1 METTASK
8 SQPLLISFSGVD
20 GAGKSTQIANLCA
33 KLDQAGLTFRIVT
46 FWDDV
51 ATLKS
56 LREEAGHKVF
66 KGDKGVGS
74 PEAPIERRDKNV
86 RSPFMTLVRLGM
98 YVLDALSLRS
108 KASRALRSGSD
119 VVIFDRYI
127 YDELANLNFRN
138 PLVRLYVDW
147 LIKLVPLPHLPF
159 ILDADPVEARRRKPE
174 YPLAFL
180 HENRRA
186 YLHVADF
193 LGTACVIPPLP
204 LEQAKAEV
212 VRRVWECSAFERRRR
227 TAAAPREVPVEFP
240 AQQRMDGQEAHPL
253 AS

>member
-1 METTASK
+1 METQASH
-8 SQPLLISFSGVD
+8 SPAMLISFSGVD

-33 KLDQAGLTFRIVT
+33 KLYEAGLKVRIVT

-74 PEAPIERRDKNV
+74 PDAPIERRDKNV
-86 RSPFMTLVRLGM
+86 RSPLMTLVRLGLYM
-98 YVLDALSLRS
+98 LDAVSLRS
-108 KASRALRSGSD
+108 KASQVLQSGAD

-138 PLVRLYVDW
+138 PLVRLYLEC
-147 LIKLVPLPHLPF
+147 LIKLVPLPHLAF
-159 ILDADPVEARRRKPE
+159 ILDADPVEARKRKPE
-174 YPLAFL
+174 YPLTFL

-193 LGTACVIPPLP
+193 LGTASVIPPLP

-212 VRRVWECSAFERRRR
+212 VRRVWECAAFQRRRQ
-227 TAAAPREVPVEFP
+227 TPAAPREIPVEFP
-240 AQQRMDGQEAHPL
+240 SQSRMDGQEARPL

>member
-1 METTASK
+1 M
-8 SQPLLISFSGVD
+8 LISFSGVD

-33 KLDQAGLTFRIVT
+33 KLNEGGLKVRIVT

-51 ATLKS
+51 ATLKG
-56 LREEAGHKVF
+56 LREEAGHKIF

-98 YVLDALSLRS
+98 YVLDAVSLRG
-108 KASRALRSGSD
+108 KAARAVRSDAD

-127 YDELANLNFRN
+127 YDELANLNLRN
-138 PLVRLYVDW
+138 PLIRLYLEC
-147 LIKLVPLPHLPF
+147 LIKLVPLPDVAF
-159 ILDADPVEARRRKPE
+159 ILDADPVQARKRKPE
-174 YPLAFL
+174 YPLNFL

-186 YLHVADF
+186 YLRVADF
-193 LGTACVIPPLP
+193 LGTVAVIPPLP

-212 VRRVWECSAFERRRR
+212 VRRVWECAAFQIRRQ
-227 TAAAPREVPVEFP
+227 TPAASVAVEAPSPK
-240 AQQRMDGQEAHPL
+240 QMDEQEAHPL

>member
-1 METTASK
+1 METK
-8 SQPLLISFSGVD
+8 PPHLQPMLISFSGVD
-20 GAGKSTQIANLCA
+20 GAGKSTQIANLCT
-33 KLDQAGLTFRIVT
+33 KLDDAGLKVRIVT

-56 LREEAGHKVF
+56 VREGAGHKIF

-86 RSPFMTLVRLGM
+86 RSPLMTLVRLGM

-108 KASRALRSGSD
+108 KARQVLQSGAD

-127 YDELANLNFRN
+127 YDELANLNLRN
-138 PLVRLYVDW
+138 PLVRLYVEC
-147 LIKLVPLPHLPF
+147 LIKLVPLPHVAF
-159 ILDADPVEARRRKPE
+159 ILDADPVEARKRKPE

-186 YLHVADF
+186 YLRVADF
-193 LGTACVIPPLP
+193 LGTVAVVPPLP

-212 VRRVWECSAFERRRR
+212 VRRVWECTAFHKRSN
-227 TAAAPREVPVEFP
+227 APAAPRELPIDFP
-240 AQQRMDGQEAHPL
+240 SQKRVDGQQVRPL